1 MSTKSQTTKFF
12 GIKHP
17 TSFFEKRKFVNNLT
31 LEDSQEN
38 IISDNVL
45 VSEELKIFFFKMQH
59 KLYILMKN
67 HIL

>member
-31 LEDSQEN
+31 LEDRQEN
-38 IISDNVL
+38 IISDDVL
-45 VSEELKIFFFKMQH
+45 VSEELNNFFFSKCNINST
-59 KLYILMKN
+59 Y
-67 HIL
+67 